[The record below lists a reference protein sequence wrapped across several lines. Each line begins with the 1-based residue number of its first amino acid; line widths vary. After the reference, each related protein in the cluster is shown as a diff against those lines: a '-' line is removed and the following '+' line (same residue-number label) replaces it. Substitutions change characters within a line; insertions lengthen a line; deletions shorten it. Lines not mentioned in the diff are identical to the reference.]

1 MTRETVFILKV
12 VPKDFWGGKKN
23 EVKFYD
29 FQLLTERME
38 NESIIQFSLQ
48 TLIYPQKRVNLCLT
62 VVVGHLI
69 SVR

>member
-1 MTRETVFILKV
+1 MTTGVYPQGCSQRFFGGK
-12 VPKDFWGGKKN
+12 GKKN

-62 VVVGHLI
+62 VVVGYLI